1 MHKVILILDKLFLK
15 YEGVGGGRGVK
26 LTPPEKTIVKKPSL
40 IRFNHVDFSK
50 GALLSVLQNC
60 SEQHY
65 YKTLMEHDCLDYH
78 DCLIFLK
85 YLEF

>member
-1 MHKVILILDKLFLK
+1 MKG
-15 YEGVGGGRGVK
+15 EGGKRGQIDP
-26 LTPPEKTIVKKPSL
+26 PPEKTIVKKPSL

-65 YKTLMEHDCLDYH
+65 YKTLMEHDCL
-78 DCLIFLK
+78 IFLK